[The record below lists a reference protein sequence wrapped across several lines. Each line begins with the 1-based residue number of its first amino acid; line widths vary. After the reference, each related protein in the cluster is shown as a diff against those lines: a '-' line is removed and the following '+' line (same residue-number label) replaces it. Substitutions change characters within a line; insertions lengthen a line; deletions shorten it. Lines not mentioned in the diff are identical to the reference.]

1 MGRLPHPF
9 EAAVARAHEEA
20 NLSAEERRQIAQ
32 QRREAVAQDV
42 DAAEGIFVDR
52 CGNLYFFMRKIEQMC
67 YNLTV

>member
-1 MGRLPHPF
+1 MGRPPHPF

-32 QRREAVAQDV
+32 QRREAVGQDA

-52 CGNLYFFMRKIEQMC
+52 CGNLYFFTLKTEQMC
-67 YNLTV
+67 YNLAA